1 MEIRVLRYFLAI
13 AREENMT
20 RAAERLHIS
29 QPSLSK
35 EIKKLEEEL
44 GHELFIRTNKSM
56 LLNDEGMLLRK
67 RAEDILAMVDKTA
80 EEFSQLNIIG
90 GEIRIGCAE
99 SHLIKYLARS
109 IKVFKEQYPNF
120 IFHIFSGDTEPVAER
135 LDRGILDLAVI
146 VEPPNLSKYNYLSI
160 PESDKWG
167 LVMLRDTTLAKKE
180 YVTFDDLYGLP
191 LFCSEQSISVDFPR
205 WCGENMD
212 KLNFAGTVNLAY
224 NGSVFVKE
232 GLGYLLTFE
241 HLIDTSEKSG
251 LCFRPI
257 KPTLETNMYIIW
269 KKYQVF
275 SPIAELFLKRLRQDY
290 MYYTAIVCLRNVK
303 ASEIHGTSQQKAIAI
318 I

>member
-20 RAAERLHIS
+20 RAARQLHIS

-35 EIKKLEEEL
+35 EIRKLEDEL
-44 GHELFIRTNKSM
+44 GHTLFIRTNKSM
-56 LLNDEGMLLRK
+56 RLNDEGMLLRK
-67 RAEDILAMVDKTA
+67 RAEDIIGMVDKTA
-80 EEFSQLNIIG
+80 EEFGQLDNIIG

-99 SHLIKYLARS
+99 SYLIKYLARC
-109 IKVFKEQYPNF
+109 IRDFKEKYQNF

-135 LDRGILDLAVI
+135 LDRGLLDLAVI
-146 VEPPNLSKYNYLSI
+146 AEPPNLSKYNYLTI

-167 LVMLRDTTLAKKE
+167 VVMRRDSPLAEKE
-180 YVTFDDLYGLP
+180 YITFDDLYGLP
-191 LFCSEQSISVDFPR
+191 LFSSEQSIKVDFPR

-212 KLNFAGTVNLAY
+212 KLFFAGTFNLSY

-232 GLGYLLTFE
+232 GSGYLLTFE
-241 HLIDTSEKSG
+241 HLIDTSEESG

-257 KPTLETNMYIIW
+257 SPVLETKMYIIW

-275 SPIAELFLKRLRQDY
+275 SPIAGLFLEKLQE
-290 MYYTAIVCLRNVK
+290 ML
-303 ASEIHGTSQQKAIAI
+303 G
-318 I
+318 

>member
-20 RAAERLHIS
+20 RAAQRLHIS

-35 EIKKLEEEL
+35 EIKKLEDEL
-44 GHELFIRTNKSM
+44 GHELFIRTNKNM
-56 LLNDEGMLLRK
+56 RLNDEGMLLRK
-67 RAEDILAMVDKTA
+67 RAEDILEMVDKTA
-80 EEFSQLNIIG
+80 EEFSQLDNIVG
-90 GEIRIGCAE
+90 GEVRIGCAE
-99 SHLIKYLARS
+99 SYLIKYLARS
-109 IKVFKEQYPNF
+109 IKAFKEQYPGF

-160 PESDKWG
+160 PGSDKWG
-167 LVMLRDTTLAKKE
+167 LVMRRDSPLSGKE
-180 YVTFDDLYGLP
+180 YVTLDDLYGLP
-191 LFCSEQSISVDFPR
+191 LICSEQSIRADFPR
-205 WCGENMD
+205 WCGEDMD

-241 HLIDTSEKSG
+241 HLIDTSEESG

-257 KPTLETNMYIIW
+257 EPTLETNMYIIW

-275 SPIAELFLKRLRQDY
+275 SPIAELFLKQLKQDH
-290 MYYTAIVCLRNVK
+290 
-303 ASEIHGTSQQKAIAI
+303 S
-318 I
+318 

>member
-1 MEIRVLRYFLAI
+1 MEIRILRYFLAI

-35 EIKKLEEEL
+35 EIRKLEEEL
-44 GHELFIRTNKSM
+44 GHELFIRTNKNM
-56 LLNDEGMLLRK
+56 ILNDEGMLLRK

-80 EEFSQLNIIG
+80 EEFSQLDNIIG

-99 SHLIKYLARS
+99 SYLIKYLARS
-109 IKVFKEQYPNF
+109 IKAFKEQYPNF

-167 LVMLRDTTLAKKE
+167 LVMRRDSPLAEKE

-191 LFCSEQSISVDFPR
+191 LFCSEQSIRVDFPR
-205 WCGENMD
+205 WCGDKMD

-232 GLGYLLTFE
+232 GLGCLLTFE
-241 HLIDTSEKSG
+241 YLVDTSEGSG

-275 SPIAELFLKRLRQDY
+275 SPIAELFLKRLKQDY
-290 MYYTAIVCLRNVK
+290 T
-303 ASEIHGTSQQKAIAI
+303 
-318 I
+318 

>member
-20 RAAERLHIS
+20 KAAERLHIS

-44 GHELFIRTNKSM
+44 GHALFIRTNKSM
-56 LLNDEGMLLRK
+56 RLNDEGMLLRK

-80 EEFSQLNIIG
+80 EEFSQLDNIIG

-109 IKVFKEQYPNF
+109 IKAFKAQYPNF

-160 PESDKWG
+160 PENDKWG
-167 LVMLRDTTLAKKE
+167 LVMRRDSPLAKKKQ
-180 YVTFDDLYGLP
+180 VTLDDLYGLP
-191 LFCSEQSISVDFPR
+191 LFCSEQSIRADFPR
-205 WCGENMD
+205 WCGDNMD
-212 KLNFAGTVNLAY
+212 RLNFAGTVNLAY
-224 NGSVFVKE
+224 NGSVLVKE

-241 HLIDTSEKSG
+241 HLIGTGEESG

-275 SPIAELFLKRLRQDY
+275 SPIAELFLKKLQADY
-290 MYYTAIVCLRNVK
+290 GALQG
-303 ASEIHGTSQQKAIAI
+303 ADGEGA
-318 I
+318 

>member
-1 MEIRVLRYFLAI
+1 MEIRVLRYFLAV

-35 EIKKLEEEL
+35 EIRKLEDEL
-44 GHELFIRTNKSM
+44 GHTLFVRTNKSM
-56 LLNDEGMLLRK
+56 HLTDEGMLLRK
-67 RAEDILAMVDKTA
+67 RAEDILSMVDKTA
-80 EEFSQLNIIG
+80 EEFSQLDNIIG

-99 SHLIKYLARS
+99 SYLIKYLARS
-109 IKVFKEQYPNF
+109 IRRFKKQYPDF

-135 LDRGILDLAVI
+135 LDRGLLDLAVI
-146 VEPPNLSKYNYLSI
+146 VEPPNLSKYNYLTI

-167 LVMLRDTTLAKKE
+167 VVMRRDSPLAEKSE
-180 YVTFDDLYGLP
+180 ITFEDLYGLP
-191 LFCSEQSISVDFPR
+191 LFCSEQSIKVDFPR
-205 WCGENMD
+205 WCGDDMD
-212 KLNFAGTVNLAY
+212 KLNFTGTFNLAY

-241 HLIDTSEKSG
+241 HLIDTSKGSG

-257 KPTLETNMYIIW
+257 TPELKTDMYIIW

-275 SPIAELFLKRLRQDY
+275 SPIVDLFVRRLREEY
-290 MYYTAIVCLRNVK
+290 
-303 ASEIHGTSQQKAIAI
+303 
-318 I
+318 